1 MIQETKNEW
10 ATKNWAAYKER
21 YNSID
26 FDRSSRQERIEI
38 KESRAGV
45 PTVRVMS
52 SNGKWI
58 FLHSSIDPVK
68 EAQKIADSVSSDP
81 GKIIVIYGFALG
93 YLVEALLET
102 TDKRNLL
109 FIIEPDYDLF
119 CAAMAARDLHH
130 IIDSERVHVLV
141 SNLPGEIR
149 TNFFLLYDE
158 TKYDDIV
165 MTGLSG
171 HQTVYPTTYH
181 ELVPLIKDAVDA
193 KLFNLVTM
201 IKIGPDAAKNALL
214 NMVDYC
220 THPGV
225 SSLYGRLAG
234 VPAIIVSAGPSLNKN
249 IHLLKAAKG
258 KAVILAVG
266 TALKALKKW
275 DIEPDFVFSID
286 PQDLNYELHFKG
298 LNTEKVA
305 LVSEIQANH
314 MIVANHQGPIFVSGD
329 MPIVKWFGEGI
340 ESKGKLESG
349 GSVANNAFA
358 AAYKMGAN
366 PIILVGQ
373 DLAYSREG
381 HSHAAGTNYENQ
393 VYSLDENS
401 EFFPV
406 KANDGGYILTD
417 RSFHQF
423 LLFFQIWI
431 ETYPEREYINAT
443 EGGAFIQGTK
453 LMTLQEVLDQHC
465 QNAVDVEKIIKE
477 AQVDFNIPNMEPILE
492 TIKLRLK
499 DTNNM
504 IAEAN
509 KAIRYLS
516 QLERACESRQAKKM
530 QQYLKAVNKIT
541 GKFEKDQYICEVA
554 EWFVRNDVHK
564 VMTRTHKAVRS
575 ENDEYSNAIADYT
588 LYYKKII
595 EGLKAIKDL
604 LQQCMEKIGS
614 DIDNGK

>member
-10 ATKNWAAYKER
+10 EAKNWAVYKER
-21 YNSID
+21 YNSVG
-26 FDRSSRQERIEI
+26 FDTRSKQERIEI

-52 SNGKWI
+52 SSGKWI

-68 EAQKIADSVSSDP
+68 EAQKMAEHVSSES

-109 FIIEPDYDLF
+109 FIVEPDYDLF

-130 IIDSERVHVLV
+130 IIGSERVHLLV
-141 SNLPGEIR
+141 SDLAGKIR
-149 TNFFLLYDE
+149 SSFFALYDE
-158 TKYDDIV
+158 TKYDDIL

-171 HQTVYPTTYH
+171 HQMVYPAAYH
-181 ELVPLIKDAVDA
+181 ELVPMIKDAVDA

-201 IKIGPDAAKNALL
+201 IKIGPDSAKNALL

-220 THPGV
+220 THPGI
-225 SSLYGRLAG
+225 SSLFGRLAG

-298 LNTEKVA
+298 VNIEKVA
-305 LVSEIQANH
+305 LISEIQANH
-314 MIVANHQGPIFVSGD
+314 MIVANHKGPIFVSGD

-340 ESKGKLESG
+340 ENKGKIESG

-381 HSHAAGTNYENQ
+381 HSHAAGTNYENK
-393 VYSLDENS
+393 VYSLDQNS
-401 EFFPV
+401 KFFPV
-406 KANDGGYILTD
+406 KANDGGHILTD
-417 RSFHQF
+417 RSFYQF
-423 LLFFQIWI
+423 LLFFQVWI

-453 LMTLQEVLDQHC
+453 LMTLQTVLDQYC

-477 AQVDFNIPNMEPILE
+477 AQAAFRVPSMESILE
-492 TIKLRLK
+492 TVELRLK

-509 KAIRYLS
+509 KAIKYLS
-516 QLERACESRQAKKM
+516 QLEKACENRQAKKM

-554 EWFVRNDVHK
+554 EWFVHNDVHK
-564 VMTRTHKAVRS
+564 VMTRTHKAERS

-595 EGLKAIKDL
+595 EGLKAVKDL
-604 LQQCMEKIGS
+604 LQQCMEK
-614 DIDNGK
+614 NGE